1 MWRRFAEV
9 PIVEQEKAVR
19 MLIDPRLLHTRCR
32 LFRRMVV
39 VVVVAVMVA
48 VEAVDGVKS
57 CVSEHGHVAGHR
69 FFIVTDVSVIIERL
83 TAGFRSDTRSS
94 NADDTLLY

>member
-1 MWRRFAEV
+1 
-9 PIVEQEKAVR
+9 
-19 MLIDPRLLHTRCR
+19 
-32 LFRRMVV
+32 
-39 VVVVAVMVA
+39 MVA

-69 FFIVTDVSVIIERL
+69 FFIVTDVSVIIERF
-83 TAGFRSDTRSS
+83 TPGFRSDTRSS